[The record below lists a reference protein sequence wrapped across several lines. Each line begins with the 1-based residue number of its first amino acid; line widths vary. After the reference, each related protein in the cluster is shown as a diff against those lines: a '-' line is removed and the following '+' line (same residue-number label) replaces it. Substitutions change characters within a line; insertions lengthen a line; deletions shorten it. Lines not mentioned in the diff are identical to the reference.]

1 MSTELEYVPYSE
13 FVAGLSTTENPTSAD
28 KTVISNPTNGPRAVP
43 GSAKDRSTTLTAFRE
58 GDTIP
63 VDGTPLAKMPYA
75 NLLNVSSGNTFRSY
89 LNETKAD
96 VGYLKTSGTMS
107 TNDAYHCQFTAAI
120 PVTPGDVINYQGCG
134 RSDAASAVF
143 YTAARAFLSYV
154 QVQSEDA
161 FSEIIVPEN
170 AAFAKIASFA
180 PADADVVFN
189 FSINE
194 SPVKFLGA
202 SLNRLIKDF
211 LPSKLVPGKFLDS
224 YGALEDAAGTSLLTD
239 FIPVK
244 PGDTFLYSGVARA
257 STRSVVFYGAG
268 RTYLSNSAQ
277 LIDSPAKLVEIVVP
291 ENSHFARFSSYS
303 SSGSALNPLVV
314 AKKDSQ
320 LGQILLKV
328 QGNERLSV
336 FDFSGSVGFMKTDG
350 TFSPD
355 ESRHCLFTD
364 YLPAAEGDKFLYLG
378 IGRSLSASAI
388 FCNSQK
394 QVISYVQI
402 NNANEYTEVT
412 CPQNCAFVRFSSFT
426 AVGSDVPFNV
436 IRVPSQLGAIFAAVK
451 DLEDKSTAIVPT
463 DQPGWLRSNGAMS
476 TTSGYHCLITDYIKT
491 KPGDKFIYRGKARS
505 DAVSAVFFSSTGSV
519 VSYAQHNAYKKPV
532 EITTPSGAALVRFC
546 SFDSSDYGLIFDVV
560 KVGSAEWYAK
570 INGDTDKL
578 ENKRWVVCGD
588 SFSHGDFTSITEPK
602 ILDGIYAGQLPV
614 YSFLIGNRTKCNV
627 DNIAVNGGT
636 LSYVNNGGFTKPST
650 GLLYTTDFSD
660 ADYITLYYG
669 INDMH
674 QNVPIGTINDT
685 EPTTFYGAW
694 NVTLEYL
701 ITNYPGAKIGVIIT
715 NGCGASGV
723 AYPTATEAICKKWGV
738 PYLDL
743 DGGVGCATMLRCS
756 TRNPASDALKGL
768 RYDQQKV
775 SATNGHPNELAHK
788 IESTFIEAWLKS
800 L

>member
-1 MSTELEYVPYSE
+1 MLFKRIKDWAKSI
-13 FVAGLSTTENPTSAD
+13 TTFRSGD
-28 KTVISNPTNGPRAVP
+28 VIA
-43 GSAKDRSTTLTAFRE
+43 
-58 GDTIP
+58 
-63 VDGTPLAKMPYA
+63 VDGPDGTAKMPKDS
-75 NLLNVSSGNTFRSY
+75 LLQEVAGNTFRGY
-89 LNETKAD
+89 LNATKAD
-96 VGYLKTSGTMS
+96 VGYLKTSGVMS
-107 TNDAYHCQFTAAI
+107 TDDAYHCQFTAAL
-120 PVTPGDVINYQGCG
+120 PVTPGSTIYYQGCG
-134 RSDAASAVF
+134 RSDAASVVF
-143 YTAARAFLSYV
+143 YTAAGVLLSYV
-154 QVQSEDA
+154 QEQSEDA
-161 FSEIIVPEN
+161 FAEIVVPEN

-180 PADADVVFN
+180 SADVDVVFN

-194 SPVKFLGA
+194 NPVKFLGET
-202 SLNRLIKDF
+202 LNKFKRDF
-211 LPSKLVPGKFLDS
+211 LPAKLVDGKFLNS
-224 YGALEDAAGTSLLTD
+224 YGLLEDAAGASLLTD
-239 FIPVK
+239 FIPVT
-244 PGDTFLYSGVARA
+244 PGDTFLYSGVARV
-257 STRSVVFYGAG
+257 STRSVAFYTAG

-291 ENSHFARFSSYS
+291 ENAHFARFSSYS
-303 SSGSALNPLVV
+303 SQRTALNPLVV

-328 QGNERLSV
+328 QGNERLGI
-336 FDFSGSVGFMKTDG
+336 FDFSSSTGYMKTDG

-355 ESRHCLFTD
+355 QNQHCLFTD
-364 YLPAAEGDKFLYLG
+364 YIPAAEGDKFLYLG
-378 IGRSLSASAI
+378 IGRGFSASAI

-394 QVISYVQI
+394 QVISYTQI
-402 NNANEYTEVT
+402 NNSREYTEVT
-412 CPQNCAFVRFSSFT
+412 CPQNCVFVRFSSFT

-436 IRVPSQLGAIFAAVK
+436 IRVPSQLGVILNAVK
-451 DLEDKSTAIVPT
+451 SLEDNSTAIVPT
-463 DQPGWLRSNGAMS
+463 EQPGWLRSNGSMA

-519 VSYAQHNAYKKPV
+519 VSSAQHNAYKKPV

-546 SFDSSDYGLIFDVV
+546 SFDSDAYGLIFDVV
-560 KVGSAEWYAK
+560 KVGSAEYYAK

-636 LSYVNNGGFTKPST
+636 LSYVNNGGFTKPSN

-674 QNVPIGTINDT
+674 QNVPIGTIDDT

-694 NVTLEYL
+694 NVALEYL

-715 NGCGASGV
+715 NGCGSSGV

-743 DGGVGCATMLRCS
+743 DGGVGCTTMLRCS
-756 TRNPASDALKGL
+756 TRNPASDALKDL
-768 RYDQQKV
+768 RYAQQKV